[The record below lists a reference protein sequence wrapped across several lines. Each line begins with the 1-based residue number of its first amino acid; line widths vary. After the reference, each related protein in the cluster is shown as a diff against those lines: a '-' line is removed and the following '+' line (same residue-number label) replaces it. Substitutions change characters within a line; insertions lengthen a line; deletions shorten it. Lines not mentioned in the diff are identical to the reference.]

1 MQFLSKFQ
9 WYFLQKKKINLK
21 ICIESQKTLNTQGN
35 LKENK
40 GGGIMPLISNY
51 ILQNYT
57 SQNSMALAQK

>member
-51 ILQNYT
+51 T
-57 SQNSMALAQK
+57 SKSQYWDKNGHVK